1 MEQGDFVCF
10 RTGFDQ
16 VLLEFDRKP
25 DESVHDICAVLDGRD
40 ARLQQ
45 WVTDSGVV
53 ALISDNYAV
62 ESVPSRPCDEHA
74 DHCASLPLHA
84 HCLFRLGVYL
94 GEIWYLSELADWL
107 RAQQAQPLPAHR
119 AAAAAARRGRLAR
132 DAGRDGLNLRSAR
145 ATNGGAARGAEGS
158 RMAERG
164 LSGWQIVTLIIACVA
179 VIAISAVALIIGK
192 DALIAIAVILVL
204 SVAVVSYAPL
214 PLIRH
219 IPRLATH
226 RGAA

>member
-1 MEQGDFVCF
+1 MMITEKDKVVVERGDFVCF

-25 DESVHDICAVLDGRD
+25 DESINDICAVLDGRD

-45 WVTDSGVV
+45 WVTDSGAV

-74 DHCASLPLHA
+74 DHCAALPLHA

-107 RAQQAQPLPAHR
+107 RANKRNRFLLTAPPL
-119 AAAAAARRGRLAR
+119 RLPGAV
-132 DAGRDGLNLRSAR
+132 GSPSTPV
-145 ATNGGAARGAEGS
+145 AT
-158 RMAERG
+158 
-164 LSGWQIVTLIIACVA
+164 V
-179 VIAISAVALIIGK
+179 
-192 DALIAIAVILVL
+192 
-204 SVAVVSYAPL
+204 
-214 PLIRH
+214 
-219 IPRLATH
+219 
-226 RGAA
+226 